1 MDKLFRYFE
10 ELVMKR
16 LVHLGLLLAL
26 VAGVSIIGS
35 PRAVNGQSAGLVS
48 SVLNRMERNRQSL
61 KSLRASLS
69 MEKYNSQLH
78 DKDQYVGTVLYMPA
92 SGRNASV
99 RIEWQ
104 KPRREILAVS
114 NGQYTLFR
122 PSLNTAMKGKTGSIK
137 GGGGAGTV
145 LDMMYMSKQQLE
157 ARFQPVQDV
166 REETLWGNVSTIHL
180 TLVPKGNPSYKYAE
194 IWVDSSGMPVQTKIV
209 EKNDDATTMRL
220 SGMERNVK
228 ISSDEF
234 DLKLASTVTII
245 KG

>member
-1 MDKLFRYFE
+1 
-10 ELVMKR
+10 MKR
-16 LVHLGLLLAL
+16 LVPLTLLLA
-26 VAGVSIIGS
+26 VAVGVSIIS
-35 PRAVNGQSAGLVS
+35 SSKAANAQSAGLVS

-61 KSLRASLS
+61 KSLKAGLS
-69 MEKYNSQLH
+69 MEKYNAQLR
-78 DKDQYVGTVLYMPA
+78 DKDNYSGWVSYVPA

-104 KPRREILAVS
+104 KPRREILTVA

-122 PSLNTAMKGKTGSIK
+122 PTLNQAMVGKTGSIK
-137 GGGGAGTV
+137 GGAGAGTV

-157 ARFQPVQDV
+157 AKFQPVQDV

-180 TLVPKGNPSYKYAE
+180 TLMPKGNASYKYAE
-194 IWVDSSGMPVQTKIV
+194 IWVDSAGMPVQTKIV
-209 EKNDDATTMRL
+209 EKNGDATTMRL
-220 SGMERNVK
+220 SGMERNAR

-234 DLKLASTVTII
+234 NQKLDSSVKII